1 MKKILW
7 FSFALFLFGC
17 SKDNNTSS
25 PTDNTLNVKYEVICN
40 VPVQDNTSIITVVDG
55 NGDLQTLKDFTSGTK
70 WTKTFTI
77 TTSKRPL
84 RLYLDG
90 QVGIKTSCII
100 TGNLY
105 INNVLKAT
113 NTTYS
118 ESQFTNGSGDPLIEA
133 SYVIQ

>member
-40 VPVQDNTSIITVVDG
+40 V
-55 NGDLQTLKDFTSGTK
+55 DLQTLKDFTSGTK